1 MELKNIIDEILNK
14 VKISEIIGKYID
26 IKQKGSNYFALCP
39 FHNEKT
45 PSFSINDEKK
55 IFKCF
60 GCGKTGNA
68 ITFLMEYKGLNFNQ
82 ALREIATYA
91 NIDLGKIGFNKF
103 KKHMELKEKIAEIN
117 NKIAYEYYQ
126 SLIKNEK
133 ALKYVKEERK
143 INSETVNRFI
153 IGYAP
158 DYDIISNKFKGV
170 KDLIETGA
178 VYTKNGKTIDRFKNK
193 IIFPIFDIDNSI
205 IAFGS
210 RVLDDSKP
218 KYVNSSETKIFKKRQ
233 TLYGLNFAIESL
245 KETRSIYIVEG
256 YFDLIMMHQAGIK
269 NSVATLGTAL
279 SSEHIKTLKKYVD
292 KIILLFDGDEA
303 GYKATVNGI
312 KTCVENDIDSYVVIL
327 PYGLDPF
334 DFIVQRGI
342 DELRDLLNNKV
353 IRWEDFLI
361 EPIIKTNA
369 VIEKKKRVIEILNM
383 IKDINEIT
391 KSMIIKKISD
401 ITGISKEKMNDYI
414 KKASVKGK
422 EKEKTIKKEEKNDP
436 IKNSELELISI
447 LINNPQLYL
456 ENNDKINETIFEDDK
471 TLQIFQH
478 FKTSFLDGIFRLE
491 IFISLL
497 GELKDI
503 IEKKIGEK
511 RYTIDPE
518 KQLKDTYT
526 FLRIMKI
533 KKRKEIIKYKIKN
546 IDSKDEESLRK
557 LNYELYLLS
566 KEENEIKKKSNL
578 LSF

>member
-218 KYVNSSETKIFKKRQ
+218 KYVNSPETKIFKKRQ

>member
-143 INSETVNRFI
+143 INSETINRFI

-158 DYDIISNKFKGV
+158 EYDIISNKFKGV

-193 IIFPIFDIDNSI
+193 IIFPIFDINNSI

-218 KYVNSSETKIFKKRQ
+218 KYVNSPETKIFKKRQ

-414 KKASVKGK
+414 KKASGKG
-422 EKEKTIKKEEKNDP
+422 KEKTIKKEEKNDP
-436 IKNSELELISI
+436 IKDSELELISI

>member
-143 INSETVNRFI
+143 INSETINRFI

-158 DYDIISNKFKGV
+158 EYDIISNKFKGV

-218 KYVNSSETKIFKKRQ
+218 KYVNSPETKIFKKRQ

-414 KKASVKGK
+414 KKASGKG
-422 EKEKTIKKEEKNDP
+422 KEKTIKKEEKNDP
-436 IKNSELELISI
+436 IKDSELELISI